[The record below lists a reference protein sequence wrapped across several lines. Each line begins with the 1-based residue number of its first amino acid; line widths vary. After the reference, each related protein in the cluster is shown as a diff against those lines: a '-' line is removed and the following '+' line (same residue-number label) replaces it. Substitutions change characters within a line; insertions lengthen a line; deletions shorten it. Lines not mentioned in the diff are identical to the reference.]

1 MIDGLIAL
9 ANVDYRAV
17 GLEDFGRPD
26 NFLERQV
33 DRWEGQIRSYK
44 QLYDFAWRELP
55 GYALAR
61 DWLGANIPDDFR
73 PGIIT
78 AAVGT
83 PNAPFAFDPTCRLTE
98 LIAWESSTIDEQ
110 MPDIAG
116 CRTGIA
122 DERERKSTG
131 WGIRVAERI

>member
-1 MIDGLIAL
+1 MDLVEGWPADLTDGKIHDRPPFDKPPHAREVPFAMIDGLIAL

-61 DWLGANIPDDFR
+61 DWLRSEEHTSELQSLMRISY
-73 PGIIT
+73 
-78 AAVGT
+78 AVFCLKKKNNKNT
-83 PNAPFAFDPTCRLTE
+83 H
-98 LIAWESSTIDEQ
+98 
-110 MPDIAG
+110 
-116 CRTGIA
+116 
-122 DERERKSTG
+122 
-131 WGIRVAERI
+131 

>member
-61 DWLGANIPDDFR
+61 DWLRANIPDDFH
-73 PGIIT
+73 PGIIQGD
-78 AAVGT
+78 VGP
-83 PNAPFAFDPTCRLTE
+83 PNALFAFDPPSRLTAPIDWE
-98 LIAWESSTIDEQ
+98 LSTNADQ
-110 MPDIAG
+110 LLDKLGRAP
-116 CRTGIA
+116 CRYKGGQ
-122 DERERKSTG
+122 KG
-131 WGIRVAERI
+131 

>member
-44 QLYDFAWRELP
+44 PLYDFAWRELP

-61 DWLGANIPDDFR
+61 DWLRANIPDDFH
-73 PGIIT
+73 PGIIHGDVRSEEHT
-78 AAVGT
+78 S
-83 PNAPFAFDPTCRLTE
+83 E
-98 LIAWESSTIDEQ
+98 LQSL
-110 MPDIAG
+110 M
-116 CRTGIA
+116 
-122 DERERKSTG
+122 
-131 WGIRVAERI
+131 RISYVVFCL